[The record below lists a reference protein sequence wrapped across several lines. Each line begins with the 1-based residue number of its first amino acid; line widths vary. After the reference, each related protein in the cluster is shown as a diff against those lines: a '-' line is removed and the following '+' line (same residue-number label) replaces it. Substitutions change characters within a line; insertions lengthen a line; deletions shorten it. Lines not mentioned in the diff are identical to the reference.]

1 MSIKGGDRLTYFMA
15 HVRDFFMGRKYN
27 NCLRYAEQCSKRTQP
42 LAYLPNGI
50 NDKISHN
57 DYFARDGR
65 REVRKSV
72 DIYVSGL
79 KRLEARSESKRPN
92 VLSKSI
98 DVVPGQKFDW
108 DKPVESK

>member
-15 HVRDFFMGRKYN
+15 HVRDFLIGREYN
-27 NCLRYAEQCSKRTQP
+27 NSLRYAEQCSKRTQP
-42 LAYLPNGI
+42 PAYLPNGI

-65 REVRKSV
+65 REVKKPV

-79 KRLEARSESKRPN
+79 KRLEAGSESKHPYA
-92 VLSKSI
+92 LSKSVG
-98 DVVPGQKFDW
+98 VVPGQKFNW
-108 DKPVESK
+108 DKPVELE

>member
-79 KRLEARSESKRPN
+79 KRLEDRSKRPN

>member
-15 HVRDFFMGRKYN
+15 HVRDFLIGREYN
-27 NCLRYAEQCSKRTQP
+27 NSLRYAEQCSKRTQP

-65 REVRKSV
+65 REVKKSV

-79 KRLEARSESKRPN
+79 KRLEAGSESKHPN
-92 VLSKSI
+92 VVSKSVG
-98 DVVPGQKFDW
+98 VVPGQKFNW
-108 DKPVESK
+108 DKPVELE